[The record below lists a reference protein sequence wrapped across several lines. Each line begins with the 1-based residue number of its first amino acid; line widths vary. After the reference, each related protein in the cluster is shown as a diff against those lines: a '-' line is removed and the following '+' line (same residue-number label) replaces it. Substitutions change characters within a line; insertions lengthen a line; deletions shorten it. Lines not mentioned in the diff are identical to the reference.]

1 MSTSVELRKTFG
13 QNVKEIRQEQGITQ
27 AELAKFANVQPSYV
41 SQVENARRLPRVD
54 IAIALAEAL
63 GISVDSLLYK

>member
-1 MSTSVELRKTFG
+1 MSNTEELRKTFG
-13 QNVKEIRQEQGITQ
+13 NNVKKTRQLQGITQ

-41 SQVENARRLPRVD
+41 SQVENARRLPRID

-63 GISVDSLLYK
+63 GVRVDTLL